1 MSDEEDNNPQ
11 QGVKKPEFE
20 QNEDLQ
26 NDEADEDDDAD
37 EYTHIQNAKALSAGV
52 TVHVGNHKEKA
63 GGTFSKKYTVY
74 EVSGSDKKGQFSIDR
89 RYSEFHALR
98 SKLVENWPGYFIPPI
113 PEKKS
118 TGNMEKD
125 FVEKRQHQLNHFM
138 VRCSKMP
145 HIWNSREMEVFLR
158 QSSSDVTKA
167 IEGISKLT
175 PTEMYER
182 NKTLFPEHDKDL
194 SEKVRQS
201 VEKYFLSLDRTVKFF
216 NSFRASA
223 KNLYAQRSKFKI
235 LKTHFMRYAI
245 NDYKNKLKDEGDK
258 RRIMENCNNYI
269 KMERE
274 DDLSEFLKKLKDLES
289 DLASFY
295 LIKKDIEMITT
306 QIIKTKK
313 RQEEANNNLT
323 KTRSLEG
330 NEVKDG
336 LFKKISK
343 QERLQQLENEI
354 TQVENLLTVVHERH
368 HSAGEEQE
376 LPVQLPE
383 LPRVPTVDR

>member
-1 MSDEEDNNPQ
+1 MDYHEP
-11 QGVKKPEFE
+11 
-20 QNEDLQ
+20 
-26 NDEADEDDDAD
+26 
-37 EYTHIQNAKALSAGV
+37 
-52 TVHVGNHKEKA
+52 
-63 GGTFSKKYTVY
+63 
-74 EVSGSDKKGQFSIDR
+74 
-89 RYSEFHALR
+89 
-98 SKLVENWPGYFIPPI
+98 
-113 PEKKS
+113 
-118 TGNMEKD
+118 
-125 FVEKRQHQLNHFM
+125 
-138 VRCSKMP
+138 
-145 HIWNSREMEVFLR
+145 
-158 QSSSDVTKA
+158 
-167 IEGISKLT
+167 
-175 PTEMYER
+175 
-182 NKTLFPEHDKDL
+182 
-194 SEKVRQS
+194 
-201 VEKYFLSLDRTVKFF
+201 KYFLSLDRTVKFF